1 MNNKSRVKKLQEKLN
16 IFDRKEPIEYMV
28 SLVVLKDK
36 SFEQSQETPAGYL
49 NAWSNGMMNAIQGKK
64 FIGQFNYQ
72 DKPKV
77 TEILKNI
84 YSKVQDDIRDKPQSG
99 CAILWLFFL
108 EKENGELLL
117 KKEVDR
123 KI

>member
-1 MNNKSRVKKLQEKLN
+1 MSNASRVKRLQEKLN
-16 IFDRKEPIEYMV
+16 IFDKKELIEYMV

-49 NAWSNGMMNAIQGKK
+49 NAWCNGTMNAIQGKR
-64 FIGQFNYQ
+64 FLGQFTYH

-77 TEILKNI
+77 TEVLKNI
-84 YSKVQDDIRDKPQSG
+84 YTKVQEDIKDKPQTG

-108 EKENGELLL
+108 EKEDGELVL
-117 KKEVDR
+117 KNR
-123 KI
+123 NR